1 MESRLTRI
9 TQHMAVL
16 ASVERHADETID
28 RRADVTHGIQLLVND
43 FCRHIPPLK
52 QIAVQPAE
60 IAVDIFARLDV
71 LDPVDRSRL
80 AVAKSFVTS
89 CPLIFVISPTRSSHS
104 GARCADVREVIP
116 PAMRPRSI

>member
-1 MESRLTRI
+1 MESRLTWI

-28 RRADVTHGIQLLVND
+28 RRANVTHGIHLLVND
-43 FCRHIPPLK
+43 FCRHILPLK

-60 IAVDIFARLDV
+60 IAVDIFARLDF

-80 AVAKSFVTS
+80 AVAKELRYFLSLDFRHLADEVVTQRGKM
-89 CPLIFVISPTRSSHS
+89 CRRARSH
-104 GARCADVREVIP
+104 
-116 PAMRPRSI
+116 PA